1 MFVGAPGQ
9 RKQEIYYVISYRERS
24 DSGCSVGV
32 TKACGG
38 TSITPSLGQSLFQ
51 LLSEPLIGPDGLLQ
65 TLTETPHLPQVLLY
79 QIYP

>member
-9 RKQEIYYVISYRERS
+9 KEGITYIATYREHLTTCTVS
-24 DSGCSVGV
+24 CEGYS
-32 TKACGG
+32 
-38 TSITPSLGQSLFQ
+38 TSITPSRGQSLFQ
-51 LLSEPLIGPDGLLQ
+51 LLPQPLIGPDGLLQ